1 MFVCLFIFSM
11 HGFPFPFCELS
22 PRIFAYTH
30 IRCVGMRGIESVDDF
45 TNDWLQFSPF
55 GEHTM
60 NYAHDRTS
68 SYAIFVGIRSLV
80 RQSEGKQFVFELG
93 VLVFNLFYSKTGN

>member
-1 MFVCLFIFSM
+1 
-11 HGFPFPFCELS
+11 
-22 PRIFAYTH
+22 
-30 IRCVGMRGIESVDDF
+30 
-45 TNDWLQFSPF
+45 
-55 GEHTM
+55 M